1 VLTVI
6 FVEVLR
12 LILVLLAALAGV
24 EIGHSLAPAHGGVV
38 GLVIGALIGYVLGG
52 VIGRL
57 IAREEHR
64 AVDSFS
70 KVAPGE
76 LFAGTITGTA
86 GILLGVALCLPFL
99 AIWRSPLVYPIAT
112 SVAWV
117 FAWIGF
123 KIGAA
128 KGRQVVAAAGL
139 SRILA
144 PPSDPPAGY
153 ALLVDTSSVM
163 DRSLMVFGRAGLLM
177 GGIVIPRFVID
188 QVKTLADSPDPVA
201 SRRAR
206 RGLESLEA
214 LREIGVTVHIAE
226 NELPEIDNLEDRII
240 EIGRRLGLRLATC
253 SNHLLD
259 NAKRRGTDAIDLRK
273 IGSEL
278 TPDYPQGE
286 KLIVDLIKPGNQAR
300 QAVGYLPDG
309 DMVVVN
315 DASHMIGRENVLVEV
330 LSTRT
335 TPQGVL
341 VFAHLPAR
349 QVETARDLT
358 TIDSRGFDRSRQER
372 DHDRQRGTEH
382 PDQRSKPP
390 TEP

>member
-1 VLTVI
+1 MVTVI
-6 FVEVLR
+6 FIEVLR

-24 EIGHSLAPAHGGVV
+24 EIGHSVAHAHGGVI
-38 GLVIGALIGYVLGG
+38 GLVIGALIGYVVGG

-86 GILLGVALCLPFL
+86 GLLLGIALCLPLL

-117 FAWIGF
+117 FSWVGF
-123 KIGAA
+123 KIGAV

-144 PPSDPPAGY
+144 PPSEPPAGY
-153 ALLVDTSSVM
+153 ALLVDTSAVM

-214 LREIGVTVHIAE
+214 LREMGVTVHIAE
-226 NELPEIDNLEDRII
+226 NELPEIDNLEDRIV

-253 SNHLLD
+253 SNHLID
-259 NAKRRGTDAIDLRK
+259 NASRRGIKAIDLRK

-286 KLIVDLIKPGNQAR
+286 KLIVDLVKEGNQAR
-300 QAVGYLPDG
+300 QAVGFLPDG

-330 LSTRT
+330 VSTRAT
-335 TPQGVL
+335 GQGVL
-341 VFAHLPAR
+341 VFARIPPTITEPAP
-349 QVETARDLT
+349 DLS
-358 TIDSRGFDRSRQER
+358 TIDSRGFNRLATPREPSRQKR
-372 DHDRQRGTEH
+372 
-382 PDQRSKPP
+382 PPRS
-390 TEP
+390 